1 MALLICR
8 TGSRVYT
15 VLDSEKI
22 TRIVIVKL
30 RESDNYMVDIH
41 QDEHEEIPVSF
52 TLKDQDNVKALIMIL
67 ATDEYYLIE
76 NGEVHVWKGQN
87 LFTKAGQED

>member
-1 MALLICR
+1 MLICR

-15 VLDSEKI
+15 VVNSDEI
-22 TRIVIVKL
+22 MRIVIVKP
-30 RESDNYMVDIH
+30 RESDSYMVDIH
-41 QDEHEEIPVSF
+41 QKEREEIPVSF

-87 LFTKAGQED
+87 LFTKAGQEN